1 MELLTL
7 EDLAS
12 HINELDK
19 LLKKTINHPYEIL
32 LKETKITAVC
42 ISCCTNKPIG
52 EIIIEVYKP
61 GKIKR
66 YTVLIYPTRK
76 CHMPILD
83 RNNGGAII
91 SLQLYEN
98 IQNWFKTLS
107 TSYER
112 QSNRVYVLA
121 RELIEKTAVFNE
133 SSDLFLF

>member
-12 HINELDK
+12 HYNELDK
-19 LLKKTINHPYEIL
+19 LLKNTINHPYEIL
-32 LKETKITAVC
+32 VKETKVTAAC

-66 YTVLIYPTRK
+66 YGVLIYPTRN
-76 CHMPILD
+76 CHIPILD
-83 RNNGGAII
+83 RGNSGAII
-91 SLQLYEN
+91 SLELYET
-98 IQNWFKTLS
+98 IQNWIKTLS

-112 QSNRVYVLA
+112 QSNRVYLIS
-121 RELIEKTAVFNE
+121 RELIEKT
-133 SSDLFLF
+133 SIIPDLFSI